1 MSNKNKLVCAIGIND
16 YDGVVYVNGKN
27 IKSYDCWRHMLER
40 CYSTKYQIRRPTYIG
55 CTVSN
60 EWLQFSNFKKWYGEN
75 YREGFE
81 LDKDILFPG
90 NKVYS
95 KDTCVFVPQ
104 YLNSLLTDHGRAR
117 GDYPL
122 GITALKPNTRIG
134 RVNTTF
140 LAQCNDRYGNRLT
153 KTFKTIE
160 EASAWY
166 SITKTRIVAEQ
177 VQRALSESA
186 IDQRVADALLAR
198 KF

>member
-1 MSNKNKLVCAIGIND
+1 MRKKNKLVCGVGVND
-16 YDGVVYVNGKN
+16 YEGSVYVNGKRME
-27 IKSYDCWRHMLER
+27 SYMTWHNMLER
-40 CYSTKYQIRRPTYIG
+40 CYSTKYQRNKPTYIG

-60 EWLQFSNFKKWYGEN
+60 EWLSFSNFKKFYDAN

-104 YLNSLLTDHGRAR
+104 YLNNLLTDSGRAR
-117 GDYPL
+117 GDLPL
-122 GITALKPNTRIG
+122 GVCIN
-134 RVNTTF
+134 RVIIKGKTYEYYQ
-140 LAQCNDRYGNRLT
+140 AQCSDGYGKILK

-166 SITKTRIVAEQ
+166 SATKTRIVAEQ
-177 VQRALSESA
+177 VQRALNEGA